1 MRKFNKKIN
10 ITLYFLFSIFIYE
23 LNKYAMDFDKNWLTI
38 LFALAFI
45 NILAALFFL
54 IRVDGIAKIVIFLIF
69 IASEFKLIEFLFLAA
84 FMLVTRKNFA
94 P

>member
-23 LNKYAMDFDKNWLTI
+23 LNKYAMDFNENWLTI
-38 LFALAFI
+38 LFVLAFI
-45 NILAALFFL
+45 NILVALFFF
-54 IRVDGIAKIVIFLIF
+54 IRVDGIAKFTISLMF

-84 FMLVTRKNFA
+84 FMLVTHKNFA